1 MKHKANIG
9 PEGARRDQPMASI
22 KRKEIKPKSKLG
34 KIIFNS
40 KLPDEYSNTTG
51 DGCEYVYGDPLED
64 FHYCGRPIYYGISLS
79 RRYCEEH
86 HNLCYTTKKKSRLT
100 IL

>member
-1 MKHKANIG
+1 MNHVNTS
-9 PEGARRDQPMASI
+9 PEGARKDQLMSSI

-40 KLPDEYSNTTG
+40 KEPDEYSNTSG
-51 DGCEYVYGDPLED
+51 DGCEYIYGDPQED
-64 FHYCGRPIYYGISLS
+64 FHYCGRPLYN

-86 HNLCYTTKKKSRLT
+86 HALCYTTKKKSRLT

>member
-1 MKHKANIG
+1 MNHVNTS
-9 PEGARRDQPMASI
+9 PEGAKRDQPMASI

-40 KLPDEYSNTTG
+40 KEPDEYSNTSG

-64 FHYCGRPIYYGISLS
+64 FHYCGRPLYN

-86 HNLCYTTKKKSRLT
+86 HALCYTTKKKSRLT